1 MLVYV
6 KHEIRTEGA
15 PIQLYSHAPT
25 DTFLELKLASSKK
38 VALDT
43 DIIQFRFKLLS
54 TK

>member
-6 KHEIRTEGA
+6 KYEIRTEGA
-15 PIQLYSHAPT
+15 PIQLYSHALT
-25 DTFLELKLASSKK
+25 DTFLELKLASPKK

-43 DIIQFRFKLLS
+43 AIIRFRLKLSS